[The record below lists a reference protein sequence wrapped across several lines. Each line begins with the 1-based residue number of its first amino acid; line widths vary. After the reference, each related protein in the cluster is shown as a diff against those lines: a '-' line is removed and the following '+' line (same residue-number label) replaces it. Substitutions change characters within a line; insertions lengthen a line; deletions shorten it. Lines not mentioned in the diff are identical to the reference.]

1 MFEPIAFAG
10 PDAGDF
16 EDGRNVVLV
25 VDAIE
30 LGFEVLRNVHLDD
43 IDI

>member
-1 MFEPIAFAG
+1 
-10 PDAGDF
+10 
-16 EDGRNVVLV
+16 VVLV

-43 IDI
+43 IDIRHGLRPPCLQDR